1 MPPLPPAYFFAQQ
14 KEKKKTKEKKRKIF
28 KAETIK
34 RLSPRSKC
42 YCFSH
47 SRASRIQKFFFSPN
61 HGGRQYLPVFKG
73 PSSLKS
79 ILPGLWF
86 AKFVLVKA
94 YSYTNQHLSS
104 LTLKLFSCNL
114 IFFKELRNS
123 DQKLFLCP
131 PQKQAKM
138 QPTF

>member
-1 MPPLPPAYFFAQQ
+1 MPPSPPPTFLRS
-14 KEKKKTKEKKRKIF
+14 KKKKRKQRKKKRKIF

-94 YSYTNQHLSS
+94 CSYTNQHLSS

-131 PQKQAKM
+131 PQK
-138 QPTF
+138 